1 MLSSTSRHYILFK
14 YEEDTNM
21 NKDYCAAKEKWV
33 NISNSSI
40 NASVTSDYQ
49 KQFIPGRIECSDR
62 DYLCESLE
70 CPIQKILSEIKGS

>member
-1 MLSSTSRHYILFK
+1 MS
-14 YEEDTNM
+14 M
-21 NKDYCAAKEKWV
+21 NYCEAKKEWV
-33 NISNSSI
+33 NISNGSI
-40 NASVTSDYQ
+40 NASATSDYQ